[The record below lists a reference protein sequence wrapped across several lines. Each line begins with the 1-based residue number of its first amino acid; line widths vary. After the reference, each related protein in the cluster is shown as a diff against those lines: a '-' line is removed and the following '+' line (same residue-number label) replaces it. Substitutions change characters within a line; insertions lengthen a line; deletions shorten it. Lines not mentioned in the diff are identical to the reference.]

1 MVIGGANVDIKAKT
15 LNAHIAATSNPGSVS
30 ITAGGVGRNIAHNLA
45 RLGDGVS
52 LLSAIGKDAN
62 GDMVLAATKAAGVN
76 VYNIIRMEQPTG
88 IYLVVLNSNGE
99 LITAV
104 NDMRLLTPAMI
115 ESCQAE
121 IAAATLVVA
130 DCNLVI
136 ECLSAIKAERLIIE
150 PVSVPKS
157 QRLLQILKQRQIY
170 LATPNLDQIEALTGT
185 RNPESAAKI
194 LHKLG
199 LQYVVIH
206 AGDQGSYAS
215 DGKSFAHIP
224 SQAKII
230 VDVTGAGDAAT
241 AGLVHGL
248 LQNMPLAKA
257 AEIGQEIAA
266 LVIAGKSST
275 LD

>member
-1 MVIGGANVDIKAKT
+1 MDIKAKT

>member
-1 MVIGGANVDIKAKT
+1 MDIKAKT

-104 NDMRLLTPAMI
+104 NDMRLLTPAII

-157 QRLLQILKQRQIY
+157 QRLLQILKQRQKIGRASCRERVC
-170 LATPNLDQIEALTGT
+170 LA
-185 RNPESAAKI
+185 
-194 LHKLG
+194 
-199 LQYVVIH
+199 V
-206 AGDQGSYAS
+206 
-215 DGKSFAHIP
+215 
-224 SQAKII
+224 
-230 VDVTGAGDAAT
+230 
-241 AGLVHGL
+241 
-248 LQNMPLAKA
+248 
-257 AEIGQEIAA
+257 
-266 LVIAGKSST
+266 
-275 LD
+275 

>member
-1 MVIGGANVDIKAKT
+1 MDIKAKT
-15 LNAHIAATSNPGSVS
+15 LNAHIAATSNPGSVN
-30 ITAGGVGRNIAHNLA
+30 ITAGGVARNIAHNLA
-45 RLGDGVS
+45 RLGESVS
-52 LLSAIGKDAN
+52 LLSVIGSDAY

-76 VYNIIRMEQPTG
+76 VDNVVRVDKATG
-88 IYLVVLNSNGE
+88 TYLAVLNANGE

-104 NDMRLLTPAMI
+104 NDMRLLTVAMI
-115 ESCQAE
+115 ENCQAE
-121 IAAATLVVA
+121 IATAAVVVA
-130 DCNLVI
+130 DCNLDF
-136 ECLSAIKAERLIIE
+136 ECLRAIKAERLIIE

-185 RNPESAAKI
+185 RNPQSAVKI

-199 LQYVVIH
+199 LQNLVIH
-206 AGDQGSYAS
+206 AGEQGSYAS
-215 DGKSFAHIP
+215 DGKSFTHIP
-224 SQAKII
+224 TQARTI

-248 LQNMPLAKA
+248 MQNLPLAKA
-257 AEIGQEIAA
+257 AKIGQEIAA
-266 LVIAGKSST
+266 KVIASNRST